1 METMM
6 QTVSRPGYAHGLE
19 TLDSEIELDSLP
31 VEGAFPEWLTGT
43 LLRNGPAKFEVGE
56 RTVNHWFDGLA
67 MLHKFSFA
75 GGRVSYANRFLQSG
89 AQRAA
94 EERRISYSEF
104 ATDPCRSIFKRAAT
118 LFRPRP
124 SDNCNVNLTRLG
136 DEYIAMTETPL
147 PIAFDPETLE
157 TLGVAFRPPGIHATA
172 HPHHDPARGEL
183 IAYVTH
189 FGPRSEYRVFAQRD
203 RATQRRIAAMRVSEP
218 SYMHSFALTE
228 RYAVLVAFPLVV
240 NPLRLASGARPFIE
254 NYRWKPEQGTRV
266 LVFDRENGELRGRYE
281 AEPCFSFHHV
291 NAFERNGELIVDMA
305 AYEDATI
312 VDSLYLERLRAEPP
326 PPSALARLWRY
337 RIDLD
342 RSKVDEEQLSDA
354 PLELPRIDY
363 RERNGRPYR
372 YVYGVGAPAPARRT
386 SSSTACSRST
396 PPPARHWSGR
406 SPGPTPASRS
416 SSRRRSPIGPRTR
429 ACCSRSCST
438 PLRRRPTSSSS
449 TRPAWGSWAELAYRT
464 TSPSGFTGSTS
475 AELASQLPPE
485 RRSRRLRIASPGR
498 QRLTRPATRV
508 TRKI

>member
-372 YVYGVGAPAPARRT
+372 YVYGVGAPGAGEENEFLDRLLKIDAATGAALEWPEPGAYPGEPVFVPAPESDRAEDEGVLLSVVLDATAATSYLLVLDAASMGELGRARV
-386 SSSTACSRST
+386 
-396 PPPARHWSGR
+396 PHHIPF
-406 SPGPTPASRS
+406 
-416 SSRRRSPIGPRTR
+416 
-429 ACCSRSCST
+429 
-438 PLRRRPTSSSS
+438 
-449 TRPAWGSWAELAYRT
+449 
-464 TSPSGFTGSTS
+464 GFHGQYFS
-475 AELASQLPPE
+475 
-485 RRSRRLRIASPGR
+485 
-498 QRLTRPATRV
+498 
-508 TRKI
+508 